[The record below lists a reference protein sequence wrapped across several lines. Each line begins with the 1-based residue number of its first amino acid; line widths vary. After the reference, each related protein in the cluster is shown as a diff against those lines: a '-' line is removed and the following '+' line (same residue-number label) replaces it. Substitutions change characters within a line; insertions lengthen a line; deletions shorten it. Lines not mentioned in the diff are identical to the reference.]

1 MKIPEQEVSYGR
13 LQIWSTYL
21 YGLWGCPHF
30 PVCLPSSTLPCE
42 SLLNPLAF
50 QVTTFTQN
58 TLLPNGMMA
67 IRYPETEQEVSP
79 HVSVHRVLMAIPG
92 MQESL
97 PEASDIH
104 YRIVEGAGTIGWITY
119 IVSAHAL
126 FYGVGEDSL
135 GFPEKI
141 WIDPEEDGPN
151 GNEHIN
157 GREAESGK

>member
-1 MKIPEQEVSYGR
+1 MGGFRAGPLIFAVFGVVPIFLFS
-13 LQIWSTYL
+13 S
-21 YGLWGCPHF
+21 
-30 PVCLPSSTLPCE
+30 PSPTLSCE

-67 IRYPETEQEVSP
+67 IRYPETEQEGSP
-79 HVSVHRVLMAIPG
+79 HVSVHRVLMVIPG
-92 MQESL
+92 LQESL
-97 PEASDIH
+97 PEASDTH
-104 YRIVEGAGTIGWITY
+104 YRIVEGDGTIGWITY
-119 IVSAHAL
+119 ILSAHAL

-141 WIDPEEDGPN
+141 WIDPEEDGLN

-157 GREAESGK
+157 GRVPDSGK

>member
-1 MKIPEQEVSYGR
+1 MGGFRSGPLIFMVFGIAPIFLFASPTPA
-13 LQIWSTYL
+13 LS
-21 YGLWGCPHF
+21 
-30 PVCLPSSTLPCE
+30 CE

-67 IRYPETEQEVSP
+67 IRYPATEQEVSP
-79 HVSVHRVLMAIPG
+79 HVSVHRILMVIPG
-92 MQESL
+92 LQESL

-104 YRIVEGAGTIGWITY
+104 YRIVEGDGTIGWITY

-135 GFPEKI
+135 GFPEKM
-141 WIDPEEDGPN
+141 WIDPEEDGLN

-157 GREAESGK
+157 GR

>member
-1 MKIPEQEVSYGR
+1 MGGFRAGPLIFAVTPLFLFAS
-13 LQIWSTYL
+13 
-21 YGLWGCPHF
+21 
-30 PVCLPSSTLPCE
+30 PSPTWPCE

-50 QVTTFTQN
+50 QVATFTQN

-79 HVSVHRVLMAIPG
+79 HVSVHRVLMVLPG
-92 MQESL
+92 LQESL
-97 PEASDIH
+97 PEASDTH
-104 YRIVEGAGTIGWITY
+104 YRIIEVDGTVGWMTY
-119 IVSAHAL
+119 VLSAHAL

-141 WIDPEEDGPN
+141 WIDPEEDGLN

-157 GREAESGK
+157 GREPDSGK

>member
-1 MKIPEQEVSYGR
+1 MGGFRSGPLFFMVFGAAPLFLAAY
-13 LQIWSTYL
+13 
-21 YGLWGCPHF
+21 
-30 PVCLPSSTLPCE
+30 PSPTLSCE

-50 QVTTFTQN
+50 QITTFTQN

-79 HVSVHRVLMAIPG
+79 HVSVHRVLMVIPG
-92 MQESL
+92 LQESL
-97 PEASDIH
+97 PEASDGH
-104 YRIVEGAGTIGWITY
+104 YRIVEGDGTIGWITY

-141 WIDPEEDGPN
+141 WIDPEEDGLN

-157 GREAESGK
+157 GREPDTRK